1 MIKRR
6 KTLPRSLL
14 CEETK
19 IPSGFTIMMVQ
30 RLVFLLHSELK
41 ISLHAES
48 DISNCLDSDFTELL
62 TNPV

>member
-6 KTLPRSLL
+6 KTYPRSLV
-14 CEETK
+14 CEETQ

-48 DISNCLDSDFTELL
+48 DISNYLDSHFTELL

>member
-6 KTLPRSLL
+6 KTFPSSLL
-14 CEETK
+14 CEETE

-48 DISNCLDSDFTELL
+48 DISHYLDSDFTELL